1 MLRRLVPVTLAAL
14 VLVATA
20 GCAKDVSPAA
30 RVGGVSITDK
40 QLDDE
45 VTQWAHNPAAFDKA
59 QLATLNPGTFP
70 MQLVSTI
77 LQQRIDLDLHN
88 QEFDRLHLTL
98 SDSDRS
104 AALSAL
110 FQGDSTLAQQ
120 ALGGFKKAYAT
131 GYVDDI
137 SRQYAVQSKLGQ
149 QGYLAWRTKAYGAA
163 HIEVSPRYG
172 SWDPKAQAIVAPK
185 GPQPA
190 SGETTTTTS
199 ASTAATG

>member
-1 MLRRLVPVTLAAL
+1 MLRRLVPLTLAAL
-14 VLVATA
+14 VLVVSA

-30 RVGGVSITDK
+30 RVGQVRISDK

-45 VTQWAHNPAAFDKA
+45 VTQWAHNPAAFDKS

-70 MQLVSTI
+70 MQLVTTI

-88 QEFDRLHLTL
+88 QEFASLHLTL

-110 FQGDSTLAQQ
+110 FQGDSSLAQQ
-120 ALGGFKKAYAT
+120 ALGGFTKAYAT

-137 SRQYAVQSKLGQ
+137 SRQYAVQAKLGQ
-149 QGYLAWRTKAYGAA
+149 QGYVAWRNKAYADA
-163 HIEVSPRYG
+163 HVQVSPRYG

-190 SGETTTTTS
+190 PGDTTS
-199 ASTAATG
+199 TSAATATGR